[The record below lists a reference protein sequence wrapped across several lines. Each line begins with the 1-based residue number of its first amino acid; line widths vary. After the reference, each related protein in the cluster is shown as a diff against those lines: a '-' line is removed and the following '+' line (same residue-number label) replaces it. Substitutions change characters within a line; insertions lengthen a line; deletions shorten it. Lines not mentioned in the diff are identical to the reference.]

1 MALILVGP
9 SKYLKQA
16 IQMIELNRVKNPIW
30 QTSWPFKS
38 MVKDLNLGLPL
49 TNAASGQS
57 RT

>member
-9 SKYLKQA
+9 SKYLKQT

-30 QTSWPFKS
+30 QTSWPFKR